1 MMNSKPVAE
10 AKKTIPYWP
19 YCETCKQPMEF
30 EPEEP
35 FAYCKCG
42 TSEWGDPRPEAY
54 VRNPRESD
62 SDYAVRMVVELKRK
76 EDGRLCKDQS

>member
-1 MMNSKPVAE
+1 MMNSKPIAE
-10 AKKTIPYWP
+10 TTKIIPYWP

-42 TSEWGDPRPEAY
+42 TSEWGDPRPAEY

-62 SDYAVRMVVELKRK
+62 GTYAMRMTKLLKEQ
-76 EDGRLCKDQS
+76 EDGGFCKAQS